1 VALTG
6 VSCGSSVESVRHG
19 PWVALGGYEA
29 ADEAAALRAHHGTQG
44 SVVAGVT
51 TRQGDGSVSVVL
63 YTYSAHEEWRAR
75 HPTEA
80 AAAVAR
86 QTECDAQCARCEH
99 HEWPTEAI
107 HRSAQSGCSTLHLAV
122 VDLEDRGRG
131 AVRRAVEVEPYVCA
145 EEGAALVE
153 RPQIEAADV
162 DGDGQAEVRVRYG
175 WATAPGPCPRLRSS
189 FRTERIFDLDDLHEQ
204 LRVVLED
211 GSPSLNERGVATVE
225 LVDLNRDGHAD
236 ARTRRARGD
245 RLCAL
250 DEHGWPRRAPEG
262 SAPAPRCTITEIE
275 EQHLWSAPQDRWI
288 LDPSSRRET
297 TWAGVLAPLSPTVA
311 SGPPA
316 DDGPLGARMREIWE
330 QYGGGRGPAN
340 DLVTGAGNTGDEAD
354 FQVDLQSGRC
364 YTVIGVAEPSI
375 TDLDMFLFDPQGS
388 QVAQD
393 QATDNF
399 PIVQACPQTSGSY
412 RVQLKVY
419 AGQGAYAFQVFG
431 TDATSTPPGAG
442 GTPPHVPPGTNV
454 PASFGV
460 TECDAYAARACTCS
474 NAQIRGLLCSAAQ
487 TAFQGWQAAIGMSP
501 ATRDTIRQACD
512 AAEQAL
518 RAACP

>member
-1 VALTG
+1 
-6 VSCGSSVESVRHG
+6 
-19 PWVALGGYEA
+19 VALGGYEA
-29 ADEAAALRAHHGTQG
+29 ADEAAALRAHHRTRG

-51 TRQGDGSVSVVL
+51 ARQGDGAVSVVL
-63 YTYSAHEEWRAR
+63 YTYSAHDEWRAR
-75 HPTEA
+75 HPAEA
-80 AAAVAR
+80 AAVAAR
-86 QTECDAQCARCEH
+86 QTECDAPCARCER

-107 HRSAQSGCSTLHLAV
+107 HRSAQGRCATLHLAV
-122 VDLEDRGRG
+122 VDLDDRGRG
-131 AVRRAVEVEPYVCA
+131 TVRRTVEVEPYVCA
-145 EEGAALVE
+145 EDGAALVE
-153 RPQIEAADV
+153 RPQIEAADL
-162 DGDGQAEVRVRYG
+162 DGDGQVEVRARYG
-175 WATAPGPCPRLRSS
+175 WSTAPGPCPRLRSS
-189 FRTERIFDLDDLHEQ
+189 FRTERIFELDDLHEQ

-211 GSPSLNERGVATVE
+211 GSTSSNERGVATVE

-250 DEHGWPRRAPEG
+250 DEQGWPRRAPDG
-262 SAPAPRCTITEIE
+262 SAADGRCTITEIE
-275 EQHLWSAPQDRWI
+275 EQHLWSAAQDRWI
-288 LDPSSRRET
+288 LDPASRRET
-297 TWAGVLAPLSPTVA
+297 TWPGVSAPPPTTTA
-311 SGPPA
+311 SLRPG
-316 DDGPLGARMREIWE
+316 DDTPLGARMRELWA

-340 DLVTGAGNTGDEAD
+340 ELVTGAGNTGDEAD
-354 FQVDLQSGRC
+354 FQVDLHAGRC

-375 TDLDMFLFDPQGS
+375 NDLDMFLFDPQGS

-399 PIVQACPQTSGSY
+399 PIVQACPQTSGTY

-431 TDATSTPPGAG
+431 SDATSTPPGAA
-442 GTPPHVPPGTNV
+442 GTPPQVPPGTNL
-454 PASFGV
+454 PPSFGIA
-460 TECDAYAARACTCS
+460 ECDAYAVRACGCS
-474 NAQIRGLLCSAAQ
+474 NAHMRGNLCSAVQ
-487 TAFQGWQAAIGMSP
+487 TAFQGWQAAITMAP